1 MTRITIHT
9 IGTRGDV
16 QPYIALGM
24 GLRAAGFDVNI
35 ATAAQ
40 FRDFVTAHG
49 LAFAPLP
56 GDMIELINTPAG
68 KAAMSGSN
76 KIGAM
81 FKLLKQARP
90 MFEGLLDAQWAAAQ
104 GADYIVYHP
113 KAIGGGAIAEKLGI
127 PASVALP
134 LPALSP
140 TRAFPS
146 PLLPFGDLGPFN
158 RLSHRLIC
166 RYGDLASR
174 STVSRWRK
182 KTLGLPARAHW
193 LSVNGRPV
201 PRLYPYCAS
210 VVPRPADWDKD
221 SIVTGY
227 WFLDDADGWQPPEAL
242 QAFLDAGPPPVYVG
256 FGSLPTEDAERM
268 TNLVLDAL
276 AKAGQRGILATGWG
290 GMAARE
296 VPPAIHML
304 EAAPHDWLFPR
315 MAAVV
320 HHGGAG
326 TTAAGLRARK
336 PSVIC
341 PFFGDQPFWGR
352 RIEALGVGPTPIPQ
366 RQLTAE
372 RLADAISRAVGDPAM
387 RQRAEDAGRLIARED
402 GTGKAIAFIQSH
414 LAAIGTRSS

>member
-1 MTRITIHT
+1 MTRISIQTM
-9 IGTRGDV
+9 GTRGDV
-16 QPYIALGM
+16 QPYVALGM
-24 GLRAAGFDVNI
+24 GLRAAGFDVTI
-35 ATAAQ
+35 ATAPQ
-40 FRDFVTAHG
+40 FGGFVTAHG

-56 GDMIELINTPAG
+56 GDMIDLINTPTG
-68 KAAMSGSN
+68 KAAMSGGN

-113 KAIGGGAIAEKLGI
+113 KAIGGAAIAEKLGI

-158 RLSHRLIC
+158 RLSHQLIC
-166 RYGDLASR
+166 RYGDLAGR

-182 KTLGLPARAHW
+182 ETLGLPARAHW

-201 PRLYPYCAS
+201 PRLYPYSTS

-221 SIVTGY
+221 SVVTGY
-227 WFLDDADGWQPPEAL
+227 WFLDEADGWQPPEAL

-256 FGSLPTEDAERM
+256 FGSLPTEDAGRM
-268 TNLVLDAL
+268 TDLVLSAL
-276 AKAGQRGILATGWG
+276 AGAGQRGILATGWG
-290 GMAARE
+290 GMAARDM
-296 VPPAIHML
+296 PPTVHML
-304 EAAPHDWLFPR
+304 ESAPHDWLFPR

-326 TTAAGLRARK
+326 TTAAGLRAGR

-352 RIEALGVGPTPIPQ
+352 RIEALGAGPTPIPQ
-366 RQLTAE
+366 RRLTAE
-372 RLADAISRAVGDPAM
+372 RLADAIRQAVNDPAIA
-387 RQRAEDAGRLIARED
+387 QRAADAGRLIAGED
-402 GTGKAIAFIQSH
+402 GVRKAVAFIQSH
-414 LAAIGTRSS
+414 LEATSGRAL

>member
-9 IGTRGDV
+9 MGTRGDV

-40 FRDFVTAHG
+40 FGGFVTSHG
-49 LAFAPLP
+49 LAFEPLP
-56 GDMIELINTPAG
+56 GGIIELINTPAG
-68 KAAMSGSN
+68 KEAMSGGN

-81 FKLLKQARP
+81 FKLLRQARP
-90 MFEGLLDAQWAAAQ
+90 MFRHLMDAQWAAAQ

-113 KAIGGGAIAEKLGI
+113 KAIAGASIAEKLCI

-140 TRAFPS
+140 TQAFPS
-146 PLLPFGDLGPFN
+146 PMLPFGNLGPFN
-158 RLSHRLIC
+158 RLSHQFIC

-174 STVSRWRK
+174 GAVSRWRK
-182 KTLGLPARAHW
+182 ERLGLSAKTHW

-201 PRLYPYCAS
+201 PRLYPYSAS
-210 VVPRPADWDKD
+210 VVARPPDWDSN
-221 SIVTGY
+221 SIITGY
-227 WFLDDADGWQPPEAL
+227 WFLNDGDGWQPPEAL

-268 TNLVLDAL
+268 TGLVLDAL
-276 AKAGQRGILATGWG
+276 AKAGQRGVLATGWG

-296 VPPAIHML
+296 VPSTIHVL

-326 TTAAGLRARK
+326 TTAAGLRAGR

-341 PFFGDQPFWGR
+341 PFFGDQPFWGH
-352 RIEALGVGPTPIPQ
+352 RIEALGAGPTPIPQ

-372 RLADAISRAVGDPAM
+372 RLADAIRRAVNDPAIG
-387 RQRAEDAGRLIARED
+387 RGAANTGRLIASED
-402 GTGKAIAFIQSH
+402 GVGKAVAFIRSH
-414 LAAIGTRSS
+414 LQASSTRSS